1 MSGENKRMSTV
12 GTNPRGK
19 MVRRQIPGHRAIET
33 AAVEKAEGIVV
44 VDAVRDD
51 ALDAGKVRAVH
62 LILPS
67 ARGSDIRR
75 GKPLETKD
83 LFGR

>member
-1 MSGENKRMSTV
+1 MSGESKRTSTV
-12 GTNPRGK
+12 GTNPRGE

-33 AAVEKAEGIVV
+33 AAAEKAEGIAVA
-44 VDAVRDD
+44 DAVRDD

-67 ARGSDIRR
+67 ARESDIRR
-75 GKPLETKD
+75 GKPLRKKIVT
-83 LFGR
+83 